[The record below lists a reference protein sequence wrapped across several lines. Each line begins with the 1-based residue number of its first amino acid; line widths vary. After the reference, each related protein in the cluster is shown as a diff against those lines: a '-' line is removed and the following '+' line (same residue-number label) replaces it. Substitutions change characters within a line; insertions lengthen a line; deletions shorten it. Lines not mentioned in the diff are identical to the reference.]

1 MLNHKGTQ
9 IIHTDRLTLRRFTPD
24 DAEQMYENWAKDERV
39 TRYLTWPPHKS
50 PELTRAL
57 LEGWCREY
65 DKPDYYNWAMEYEG
79 KVIGNISVV
88 RINERSEWAELG
100 YCMGY
105 DYWGKGIMTE
115 AAKAVMD
122 YLFAEVGFNRIGI
135 DHAAKNPASGRVAQK
150 CGLSYEGTRRA
161 YYKSLAGEYLDIVHY
176 GILKNDWEKR

>member
-1 MLNHKGTQ
+1 MLDHKGTI

-50 PELTRAL
+50 PELTRTL
-57 LEGWCREY
+57 LTDWCKEY
-65 DKPDYYNWAMEYEG
+65 DRPNYYNWAMEYEG
-79 KVIGNISVV
+79 KPIGSIGVV
-88 RINERSEWAELG
+88 RIDERSEWAELG
-100 YCMGY
+100 YCIGY

-115 AAKAVMD
+115 AARAVIAF
-122 YLFAEVGFNRIGI
+122 LFSAVGFHRIGI
-135 DHAAKNPASGRVAQK
+135 DHAVKNPASGKVAQK

-176 GILKNDWEKR
+176 GILKSDWEKR